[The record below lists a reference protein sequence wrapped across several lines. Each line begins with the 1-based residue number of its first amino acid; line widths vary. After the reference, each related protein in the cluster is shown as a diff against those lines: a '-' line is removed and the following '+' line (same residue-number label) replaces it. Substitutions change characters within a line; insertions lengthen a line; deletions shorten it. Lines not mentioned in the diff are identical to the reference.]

1 MKETV
6 FEVGDK
12 VYCVMYGWGE
22 ITRLINSHVGEY
34 PIEVTFHDDK
44 AGTKWYTPDG
54 RYILELQPTLSFTE
68 YTLNGFS
75 QERPIELPEVGE
87 EIMVSND
94 RDNWVIREF
103 VRYNPNNAHHV
114 VVCEGDCTFR
124 YFKRFR

>member
-1 MKETV
+1 MSTKTFKKGDRVYCILHGWGTVKQISKTGTYPILVSINNGEKETCS
-6 FEVGDK
+6 F
-12 VYCVMYGWGE
+12 
-22 ITRLINSHVGEY
+22 TL
-34 PIEVTFHDDK
+34 
-44 AGTKWYTPDG
+44 DG
-54 RYILELQPTLSFTE
+54 RYFEDSIPTLSFTE

-114 VVCEGDCTFR
+114 VVCEGDCAFR
-124 YFKRFR
+124 YFKRLR